1 MFFFLSYDKPFAV
14 KADGVR
20 KEGRVLSLSPEK
32 SPLLEL
38 CPLDGSYPVYCL
50 LCEDFFARPPENV
63 IAADLGGAWF
73 LRFRTPPNAGFQVL
87 AQKNF
92 GDAIVTLYRENGLK
106 LSLETREDFFA
117 EAIPLTADGA
127 KIAKEKD
134 LVAVHFKAKESFLAV
149 YGVSPKISR
158 VFFGRADEYALK
170 HGAFTTTIRHR
181 DFAKHVEKTEYAV
194 ADGGVTARRKETF
207 ASEAFSGRTLPDRL
221 IPYAF
226 FESVLT
232 HGETDRYLADNM
244 LSNKDRIREFLGAF
258 VGVFPPPRELEREGV
273 GLLYRDEAAENK
285 YYARY
290 FGVSQKNG
298 KIDNLFPIP

>member
-1 MFFFLSYDKPFAV
+1 M
-14 KADGVR
+14 
-20 KEGRVLSLSPEK
+20 
-32 SPLLEL
+32 
-38 CPLDGSYPVYCL
+38 
-50 LCEDFFARPPENV
+50 
-63 IAADLGGAWF
+63 
-73 LRFRTPPNAGFQVL
+73 
-87 AQKNF
+87 
-92 GDAIVTLYRENGLK
+92 
-106 LSLETREDFFA
+106 
-117 EAIPLTADGA
+117 
-127 KIAKEKD
+127 
-134 LVAVHFKAKESFLAV
+134 HFKAKESFLAV

>member
-127 KIAKEKD
+127 EIAKEKD

-158 VFFGRADEYALK
+158 VFS
-170 HGAFTTTIRHR
+170 GA
-181 DFAKHVEKTEYAV
+181 
-194 ADGGVTARRKETF
+194 
-207 ASEAFSGRTLPDRL
+207 RTNTR
-221 IPYAF
+221 
-226 FESVLT
+226 
-232 HGETDRYLADNM
+232 
-244 LSNKDRIREFLGAF
+244 
-258 VGVFPPPRELEREGV
+258 
-273 GLLYRDEAAENK
+273 
-285 YYARY
+285 
-290 FGVSQKNG
+290 
-298 KIDNLFPIP
+298 